1 MESQFTSSFWHYYII
16 AIVACSFIFIWW
28 LLLSQHFQSPPRE
41 QKVETTGHSWDGI
54 EEYNNRMPRWWFW
67 MFVATIFA
75 GMGYLALYPGL
86 GDFKGIGFNGKPWS
100 SVGQYQDEMQAA
112 EKETGA
118 LYAKYK
124 NMSIQDVAKDPA
136 AMEIGK
142 NLFGT
147 YCIQCHG
154 SDAKGS
160 RGFPNLVDTDWI
172 YGGTPEKIHETIAKG
187 RVGNMVAWGPIL
199 GEEGVK
205 DTAHF
210 VMSLSGREKFDE
222 ARAARGK
229 ELLTANCVACHGD
242 KGQGTIGMAPNL
254 TDNTWL
260 WGGREKDIIATI
272 TGGRHNQMP
281 AWDGFLS
288 EEKLHL
294 LTAFVW
300 GSSHSQ
306 GKALPTDTA
315 PAIGTP
321 AAKK

>member
-1 MESQFTSSFWHYYII
+1 
-16 AIVACSFIFIWW
+16 
-28 LLLSQHFQSPPRE
+28 
-41 QKVETTGHSWDGI
+41 
-54 EEYNNRMPRWWFW
+54 
-67 MFVATIFA
+67 
-75 GMGYLALYPGL
+75 
-86 GDFKGIGFNGKPWS
+86 
-100 SVGQYQDEMQAA
+100 
-112 EKETGA
+112 
-118 LYAKYK
+118 
-124 NMSIQDVAKDPA
+124 
-136 AMEIGK
+136 MEIGK

-229 ELLTANCVACHGD
+229 ELFTANCVACHGD

-315 PAIGTP
+315 PAIGAP